1 MTHCVL
7 LGDSIFDNAVYVP
20 PGQDVTTHL
29 QQMLAGRDPTARVT
43 LLAVDGAIAED
54 VAAQVKHMP
63 TDTTQLF
70 LSVGGNDLLRKF
82 DLLNARAGTV
92 ADALLKLGTVM
103 DEITRRYLQAVDACR
118 ATGVPLCLCAV
129 YGCSFPDART
139 QACADLIV
147 GLFHDRIRQIAQEH
161 HLPVID
167 LRRVCWRE
175 TDFVQSIEPSATGGW
190 RIAAALAEFV
200 GQGPAGPMRDDRP

>member
-29 QQMLAGRDPTARVT
+29 QQMLDGRNADSKVT
-43 LLAVDGAIAED
+43 LLAVDGAIAEE
-54 VAAQVKHMP
+54 VAAQVKHVP
-63 TDTTQLF
+63 ADATQLF

-82 DLLNARAGTV
+82 DLLNARASTV

-103 DEITRRYLQAVDACR
+103 DELSRRYLHAVDACR
-118 ATGVPLCLCAV
+118 GTGVPLCLCAV

-147 GLFHDRIRQIAQEH
+147 SLFHDRIRQVAEEH
-161 HLPVID
+161 RFPVID

-175 TDFVQSIEPSATGGW
+175 TDFVRSIEPSATGGW
-190 RIAAALAEFV
+190 RIATTLAGFV
-200 GQGPAGPMRDDRP
+200 GQATGSATAQDRR

>member
-7 LGDSIFDNAVYVP
+7 LGDSVFDNAVYLA
-20 PGQDVTTHL
+20 PGQDVSSHL
-29 QQMLAGRDPTARVT
+29 QQMLAGRDATARVT
-43 LLAVDGAIAED
+43 LLAVDGAIAEE
-54 VAAQVKHMP
+54 VAAQVKHVP
-63 TDTTQLF
+63 TDATHLF

-103 DEITRRYLQAVDACR
+103 DGITRRYLQAVEACR

-167 LRRVCWRE
+167 LRRVCWRG

-200 GQGPAGPMRDDRP
+200 GKARAGHIPDEHP

>member
-1 MTHCVL
+1 MTTR
-7 LGDSIFDNAVYVP
+7 DE
-20 PGQDVTTHL
+20 
-29 QQMLAGRDPTARVT
+29 AGKDFQEQEREHRT
-43 LLAVDGAIAED
+43 AED
-54 VAAQVKHMP
+54 AM
-63 TDTTQLF
+63 
-70 LSVGGNDLLRKF
+70 
-82 DLLNARAGTV
+82 
-92 ADALLKLGTVM
+92 
-103 DEITRRYLQAVDACR
+103 R

-167 LRRVCWRE
+167 LRRICWRE

-200 GQGPAGPMRDDRP
+200 GKAHAGHIPDEHP